1 MLYRYFIMALYYY
14 QAFAKDGKKIAG
26 TVDASSIQAV
36 RELLNRQGIFPI
48 AITLES
54 EKTRV
59 PWWRRMLTRGV
70 SAKETIL
77 FTKQL
82 AILLKSGVQLLQA
95 LELLLDHFSGKLGSI
110 LSQVKDDIKE
120 GTALAK
126 SLKKY
131 PEVFDNIYVQLVR
144 AGEASGKLELI
155 LDRLVEY
162 MERRQESA
170 DRLKSALRK
179 PLLQLGVALCV
190 VTFLLIVAV
199 PQMAEVFSSFD
210 RELPWP
216 TRVLM
221 AISDFILAHYII
233 LVGLI
238 VIAVALFLYWKST
251 PSGARQFDQ
260 LILRLP
266 LIGYFARMNAVVQF
280 SRTLGILFES
290 GVNLPESLD
299 IVVNIVDNKVL
310 ADALSQAR
318 DKIIKQGK
326 ISQYLKQ
333 TNMFPPIAIYLI
345 KTGEESGR
353 LDTML
358 LTVAQNYEKELAEES
373 EKLIAS
379 LDPILLIVM
388 AVLVGFIIIAMMLPI
403 VQMGEVIN
411 V

>member
-1 MLYRYFIMALYYY
+1 MALYYY
-14 QAFAKDGKKIAG
+14 QAFAKDGKKITG

-48 AITLES
+48 AIALES

-59 PWWRRMLTRGV
+59 PWWRRMLIRGV
-70 SAKETIL
+70 STKETIL

-95 LELLLDHFSGKLGSI
+95 LELLLDHFSGRLGSI

-131 PEVFDNIYVQLVR
+131 PEVFDTIYVQLVR

-170 DRLKSALRK
+170 ARLKSALRK

-233 LVGLI
+233 LIGLI
-238 VIAVALFLYWKST
+238 VSVVALFLYWKST

>member
-1 MLYRYFIMALYYY
+1 MALYYY
-14 QAFAKDGKKIAG
+14 QAFAKDGKKITG

-36 RELLNRQGIFPI
+36 RELLNRQELFPI
-48 AITLES
+48 TIALES
-54 EKTRV
+54 EKTRM
-59 PWWRRMLTRGV
+59 PWWRRMLTRSV
-70 SAKETIL
+70 STKETIL

-82 AILLKSGVQLLQA
+82 GILLKSGVQLLQA
-95 LELLLDHFSGKLGSI
+95 LELLLDHFSGRLGSI
-110 LSQVKDDIKE
+110 LSQIKDDIKE

-131 PEVFDNIYVQLVR
+131 PEVFDTVYVQLVR

-233 LVGLI
+233 LIGLI
-238 VIAVALFLYWKST
+238 VIVVALFLYWKST

-310 ADALSQAR
+310 AGALSQAR
-318 DKIIKQGK
+318 DNIIKQGK

-353 LDTML
+353 LDAML